1 MVKIRIISIHAP
13 REGGDSVKCRSS
25 ASSSNNFNPRPP
37 RGGRR
42 YRLFD
47 GSGYQY
53 ISIHAPREGGDYEAA
68 EVLAKVTISIHAP
81 REGGDK
87 KD

>member
-1 MVKIRIISIHAP
+1 M
-13 REGGDSVKCRSS
+13 
-25 ASSSNNFNPRPP
+25 
-37 RGGRR
+37 
-42 YRLFD
+42 FD
-47 GSGYQY
+47 GSSYQY

>member
-1 MVKIRIISIHAP
+1 M
-13 REGGDSVKCRSS
+13 
-25 ASSSNNFNPRPP
+25 SNTE
-37 RGGRR
+37 
-42 YRLFD
+42 
-47 GSGYQY
+47 QITT